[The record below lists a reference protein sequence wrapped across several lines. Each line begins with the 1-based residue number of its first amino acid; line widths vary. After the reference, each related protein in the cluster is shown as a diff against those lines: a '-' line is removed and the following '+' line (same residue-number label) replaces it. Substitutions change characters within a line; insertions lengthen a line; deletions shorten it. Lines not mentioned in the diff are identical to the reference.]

1 MANSVVK
8 LSIDSHEFDAN
19 IKRAGEALNKFFD
32 QAKKGDRTFEVID
45 DDAMEVVRAFG
56 QMETKSKSASGQL
69 AELTKGFTD
78 LSLAYKRMTDEEKAS
93 PVGKEITNQLDILKG
108 RIQDTKKDI
117 SDINGEINGG
127 GGLTGALD
135 QLAGK
140 FGLNIQQLAGWG
152 AAIGAAKVALDVAK
166 DAFFQSESNIDEW
179 GRTVEGAKGAYDV
192 FLDTLNNGNWS
203 NFFSNLTTAV
213 QGARDLYDSLD
224 RLGSIKSNNAAAI
237 AIVQQEIAKLRLLKQ
252 SGEDVDAQIKDATAR
267 LAALQKQSVDAGKKA
282 GRDSIGNI
290 IRNEYNTQKGANPLS
305 GGSIST
311 AVNDILKN
319 GQAAFDKYKQTFER
333 LEKKAADTRVTA
345 GSASATGV
353 TSGTERY
360 TNLEKLTDEERKQ
373 YFLAKAITEGETR
386 IQQGIALYAQS
397 VQEGTASAREEFK
410 GNRYAL
416 TGSGGSGSGKTG
428 GGGSTTTVAK
438 ELSPLQ
444 QAQKEISA
452 LTEEALTA
460 DEARRK
466 VIKEEI
472 ADLQKQVEEYKKI
485 QDYVTGKGTAAQV
498 IEAKVNKPLT
508 VDEMRAKA
516 QADLEAQNTAV
527 DSSIFSALLKD
538 SVKSGVDVGNLL
550 DSANLEIQ
558 AGIDVPDETWQ
569 GILEKYNELKAAIGE
584 EPIQIDFN
592 TGKIATD
599 GKKAEDTWKNA
610 ASAVQSVGSAFSQI
624 EDPGVKAMG
633 TVMQAI
639 ASIALGYAQATV
651 QASSMGPWAW
661 IAFAASGLATMLA
674 TISSI
679 HSATGYAEGG
689 IVQGN
694 SYSGDNV
701 GPVMLDAGELILNR
715 AAQGTLA
722 EALTNGNNQGGAV
735 GGTPYVTGEKIV
747 MGINNYGRRAGLGE
761 LVFSR

>member
-93 PVGKEITNQLDILKG
+93 PVGKEITNQLDILKT

-305 GGSIST
+305 GGSINR
-311 AVNDILKN
+311 AVDDILKN

-360 TNLEKLTDEERKQ
+360 TNLEKLTEEERKQ
-373 YFLAKAITEGETR
+373 YFLAKSITEGETR

-397 VQEGTASAREEFK
+397 VQEGTASAREEFN

-416 TGSGGSGSGKTG
+416 TGSGGSGGGKTG
-428 GGGSTTTVAK
+428 GGGSTTTMVK

-460 DEARRK
+460 DETRRK

>member
-1 MANSVVK
+1 MANSVVR

-93 PVGKEITNQLDILKG
+93 PVGKEITNQLDILKT
-108 RIQDTKKDI
+108 RIQDTKGQLNE
-117 SDINGEINGG
+117 INGEINGG

-333 LEKKAADTRVTA
+333 LEKKAADTRVA
-345 GSASATGV
+345 ANSASATGV

-416 TGSGGSGSGKTG
+416 TDSGGSGSGKTG

>member
-1 MANSVVK
+1 MANSVVR

-108 RIQDTKKDI
+108 RIQDTKGQL
-117 SDINGEINGG
+117 SEINGEINGG
-127 GGLTGALD
+127 GGLSGALD

-140 FGLNIQQLAGWG
+140 FGMNIKQLTGWG
-152 AAIGAAKVALDVAK
+152 AAIGAAKVALDVSR

-237 AIVQQEIAKLRLLKQ
+237 AIVQQEIANLRLLKQ

-305 GGSIST
+305 GGSIGT
-311 AVNDILKN
+311 AVDDILKN

-333 LEKKAADTRVTA
+333 LEKKATDTRVTA

-386 IQQGIALYAQS
+386 IQEGIALYAQA

-416 TGSGGSGSGKTG
+416 TGSGSSGGGKS
-428 GGGSTTTVAK
+428 GGGSATTVAK

-498 IEAKVNKPLT
+498 SEAKVNKPLT

-569 GILEKYNELKAAIGE
+569 GILDKYNELKAAIGE
-584 EPIQIDFN
+584 EPIQMDFK

-624 EDPGVKAMG
+624 EDPATKAMG

-639 ASIALGYAQATV
+639 ASIALGFAQA
-651 QASSMGPWAW
+651 ASAKDTTASGWAW
-661 IAFAASGLATMLA
+661 LAWLAAGTAAMATTIA
-674 TISSI
+674 TI
-679 HSATGYAEGG
+679 HSLTHFAEGG
-689 IVQGN
+689 IVGGN
-694 SYSGDNV
+694 DYTDNT
-701 GPVMLDAGELILNR
+701 PVMVSSGELILNR
-715 AAQGTLA
+715 SQQGVLA
-722 EALTNGNNQGGAV
+722 DALMSGNNQGGAV

>member
-1 MANSVVK
+1 M
-8 LSIDSHEFDAN
+8 
-19 IKRAGEALNKFFD
+19 
-32 QAKKGDRTFEVID
+32 
-45 DDAMEVVRAFG
+45 
-56 QMETKSKSASGQL
+56 
-69 AELTKGFTD
+69 
-78 LSLAYKRMTDEEKAS
+78 
-93 PVGKEITNQLDILKG
+93 
-108 RIQDTKKDI
+108 
-117 SDINGEINGG
+117 
-127 GGLTGALD
+127 
-135 QLAGK
+135 
-140 FGLNIQQLAGWG
+140 
-152 AAIGAAKVALDVAK
+152 
-166 DAFFQSESNIDEW
+166 
-179 GRTVEGAKGAYDV
+179 
-192 FLDTLNNGNWS
+192 
-203 NFFSNLTTAV
+203 
-213 QGARDLYDSLD
+213 
-224 RLGSIKSNNAAAI
+224 
-237 AIVQQEIAKLRLLKQ
+237 
-252 SGEDVDAQIKDATAR
+252 
-267 LAALQKQSVDAGKKA
+267 
-282 GRDSIGNI
+282 
-290 IRNEYNTQKGANPLS
+290 
-305 GGSIST
+305 
-311 AVNDILKN
+311 
-319 GQAAFDKYKQTFER
+319 
-333 LEKKAADTRVTA
+333 
-345 GSASATGV
+345 
-353 TSGTERY
+353 
-360 TNLEKLTDEERKQ
+360 
-373 YFLAKAITEGETR
+373 
-386 IQQGIALYAQS
+386 
-397 VQEGTASAREEFK
+397 
-410 GNRYAL
+410 
-416 TGSGGSGSGKTG
+416 
-428 GGGSTTTVAK
+428 
-438 ELSPLQ
+438 
-444 QAQKEISA
+444 
-452 LTEEALTA
+452 
-460 DEARRK
+460 
-466 VIKEEI
+466 
-472 ADLQKQVEEYKKI
+472 
-485 QDYVTGKGTAAQV
+485 
-498 IEAKVNKPLT
+498 
-508 VDEMRAKA
+508 
-516 QADLEAQNTAV
+516 
-527 DSSIFSALLKD
+527 
-538 SVKSGVDVGNLL
+538 KSGVDVGNLF